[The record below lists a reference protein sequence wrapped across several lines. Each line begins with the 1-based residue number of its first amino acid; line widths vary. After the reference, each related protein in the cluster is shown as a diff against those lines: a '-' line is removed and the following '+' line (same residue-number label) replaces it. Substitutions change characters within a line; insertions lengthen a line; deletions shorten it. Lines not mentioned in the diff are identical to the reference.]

1 MKEGFE
7 RGKKKAH
14 QFAVGDFVWLDG
26 SDFKLKLS
34 SEKLGDQNLG
44 PFEILEKVGDLDYR
58 LDLPEEFERH
68 HPIFHVDKLYPFKG
82 NVVNGLLPEP
92 PAPIEL
98 EDEDEPEYE
107 VEKILDS
114 RYRWRRLEYR
124 VKWKGYIDKHN
135 TWEPAPNLKNAP
147 RKVKEFHKNHPAAPG
162 PAHREGA

>member
-1 MKEGFE
+1 M
-7 RGKKKAH
+7 
-14 QFAVGDFVWLDG
+14 DG

-34 SEKLGDQNLG
+34 SEKLGDQHLG
-44 PFEILEKVGDLDYR
+44 PFEVLEKVGDLDYR
-58 LDLPEEFERH
+58 LDLPEEFDRH
-68 HPIFHVDKLYPFKG
+68 HPIFHVNKLYPFKG
-82 NVVNGLLPEP
+82 NLVNGLLPEP
-92 PAPIEL
+92 PAPVEW

-147 RKVKEFHKNHPAAPG
+147 RMIKEFHKKHPAAPG
-162 PAHREGA
+162 PAHWEGA